1 MITTHIT
8 DPAVGI
14 VFLYKTSQPNSVQN
28 SLGANFGIPYYS
40 ITVALNVLLTVII
53 ATRLI
58 LHSKNIRNALGSPVG
73 VGGLYKAIVTML
85 VESSALYAITSLLF
99 IGPWAAQSWAA
110 DIFLPVVA
118 QVQVRPLFYV
128 PVAHYDSWI

>member
-1 MITTHIT
+1 M
-8 DPAVGI
+8 GI

-58 LHSKNIRNALGSPVG
+58 LHGKNIRNALGSPAG

-85 VESSALYAITSLLF
+85 VESSALYAVTSLLF

-128 PVAHYDSWI
+128 LVAHYDSWI